1 MKKTLYILLI
11 IPFIIAILGF
21 VNVVVL
27 KNTMEVNLT
36 SIDWEYN
43 DNEAF
48 KIQNEGYLLKA
59 SPVYDKN
66 FKLADGNSLVWEVT
80 NVNEDELDH
89 ASIESNNSSFYLKAI
104 SEGDVIVKCRNEKN
118 SISNTFNAHIY
129 ENGAIIINNKKSPS
143 SSQMISKV
151 RNYGEYDFNYF
162 PNRTEKRK
170 TELEFEIDVI
180 SDEGTSYSLIDKTYN
195 ISFSNGKVTFLGS
208 GEASFTL
215 KIDSMPYITST
226 YKFNI
231 VEDGVNVYSYK
242 DLMEATNRS
251 EKGEIVCLQTNLQSL
266 DNTYKKE
273 GEKYINEYLKTNTK
287 LFGNY
292 DFGKNKFSFEDEIYT
307 FETTYNHKYVK
318 DYCLANKDY
327 SLKDYAYVKTGIHVQ
342 KDFYGNGFTINAHE
356 LAYPKNGQIDEIKGI
371 LTPSN
376 NDLFKGPLTYVS
388 LGKLDMPVIKIFGQ
402 DNSIMYVEGNDITID
417 DLKIQNIND
426 TDNIYNLTYVG
437 TSIDVKG
444 NNITL
449 KNSILKNGRDIL
461 RVYSSSNFVLDN
473 SLLQNSRQFL
483 LNVGSNE
490 YYEVDKES
498 LVKVNAIPYEGT
510 IDSYLNSES
519 FDNFMKSIINSSID
533 ASSAIKD
540 LNEVQVSLDSSYKE
554 VQSYNIEVKDTYFS
568 NSGLFSIAFNS
579 LFNGPYLYNG
589 SPSFVKELI
598 NSLGVNSFPN
608 SVGGISY
615 PVKLTIKGDTRF
627 YDYKDINSIDAS
639 VLIEENLS
647 TLMNEFF
654 DSKITIDH
662 FFPIKELLRR
672 YVTNENHR
680 YSYEKDNKEYINPI
694 ICYYGGGKNYSS
706 IDFEEITTNNFS
718 EEIDINFAKAC
729 LTGDGLLPSDNRAAP
744 LLSRCIPMAAGT
756 NNFRFITNG
765 SYSSIPYLFNEHP
778 NINDLFSRR

>member
-48 KIQNEGYLLKA
+48 KIQDEGYLLKA

-195 ISFSNGKVTFLGS
+195 ISFSRANVTFLGS

-287 LFGNY
+287 LFGSYN
-292 DFGKNKFSFEDEIYT
+292 FEKNKFSFEDEIYT

-417 DLKIQNIND
+417 DIKLQNIND

-449 KNSILKNGRDIL
+449 KN
-461 RVYSSSNFVLDN
+461 
-473 SLLQNSRQFL
+473 
-483 LNVGSNE
+483 
-490 YYEVDKES
+490 
-498 LVKVNAIPYEGT
+498 
-510 IDSYLNSES
+510 
-519 FDNFMKSIINSSID
+519 
-533 ASSAIKD
+533 
-540 LNEVQVSLDSSYKE
+540 
-554 VQSYNIEVKDTYFS
+554 
-568 NSGLFSIAFNS
+568 
-579 LFNGPYLYNG
+579 
-589 SPSFVKELI
+589 
-598 NSLGVNSFPN
+598 
-608 SVGGISY
+608 
-615 PVKLTIKGDTRF
+615 
-627 YDYKDINSIDAS
+627 
-639 VLIEENLS
+639 
-647 TLMNEFF
+647 
-654 DSKITIDH
+654 
-662 FFPIKELLRR
+662 
-672 YVTNENHR
+672 
-680 YSYEKDNKEYINPI
+680 
-694 ICYYGGGKNYSS
+694 
-706 IDFEEITTNNFS
+706 
-718 EEIDINFAKAC
+718 
-729 LTGDGLLPSDNRAAP
+729 
-744 LLSRCIPMAAGT
+744 
-756 NNFRFITNG
+756 
-765 SYSSIPYLFNEHP
+765 
-778 NINDLFSRR
+778 